1 MHLNDHQDFSQLDTQ
16 DMLADIHALP
26 AQLDQ
31 AWKLR
36 KELPLNLTE
45 NINQVVI
52 AGMGG
57 SAIGASLLQAYVA
70 PHCNA
75 PIFVFRDYTLPAWVK
90 GKETLVIASSHS
102 GNTEETLSAFEDGV
116 QKGCS
121 VMGISTN
128 GNLAEKCREKQVPL
142 WLFEHQGQPRAA
154 VGFSFA
160 LLLGVLHRLNL
171 IPDPTSEI
179 QDAVSSMKQQQEQLR
194 AKIAVPANPAKRYA
208 GQLVDRWVSVFG
220 AGFMS
225 PVARRWKGQI
235 NELAKAWAQ
244 FEALPEANHNTL
256 AGVLNPGDALTKT
269 MTLFLR
275 AEANHPRNKR
285 RINLTKKHFML
296 EGLNTDFV
304 NAAGE
309 SRLAQ
314 QWTTLH
320 FGDYVAYYLAMLYD
334 MDPTPV
340 TAIDNLKAE
349 LDT

>member
-1 MHLNDHQDFSQLDTQ
+1 VHLNDDQDFFELDTQ
-16 DMLADIHALP
+16 NMLAAINSLP
-26 AQLDQ
+26 DQLDQ
-31 AWKLR
+31 AWKLSQEQPLSL
-36 KELPLNLTE
+36 KED
-45 NINQVVI
+45 INQVVI

-70 PHCNA
+70 PHCRV
-75 PIFVFRDYTLPAWVK
+75 PLFVCRDYTLPAWAK

-102 GNTEETLSAFEDGV
+102 GNTEETLSAFEDGIM
-116 QKGCS
+116 QGCS

-128 GNLAEKCREKQVPL
+128 GILAEKCREEQVPL

-160 LLLGVLHRLNL
+160 LLLGVLHRLDL
-171 IPDPTSEI
+171 IPDLTAEI
-179 QDAVSSMKQQQEQLR
+179 QDAVSAMKKQQEQLR
-194 AKIAVPANPAKRYA
+194 ADVAVPANPAKRYA

-220 AGFMS
+220 AGLLA

-256 AGVLNPGDALTKT
+256 AGVMNPSDALLKT
-269 MTLFLR
+269 MALFLR

-285 RINLTKKHFML
+285 RIDLTKKHFML

-304 NAAGE
+304 NAAGA

-334 MDPTPV
+334 VDPTPV

-349 LDT
+349 LDE